1 MSNNDGA
8 IESGSA
14 NVFVD
19 IGLPDPVECLAKAQ
33 LAMLIAD
40 LLRARGLTQV
50 TAARLLNTTQPRVS
64 DLLAGHLSGLGIQ
77 RLLRF
82 LLALGQDVE
91 IVVRPARS
99 TPGAPTVRVVSGR
112 AK

>member
-1 MSNNDGA
+1 MANNDVV
-8 IESGSA
+8 IESGSD
-14 NVFVD
+14 NVFAD
-19 IGLPDPVECLAKAQ
+19 IGLPDPAESPAKAQ

-40 LLRARGLTQV
+40 LLRSRGLTQV
-50 TAARLLNTTQPRVS
+50 AAARLLNTTQPRVS
-64 DLLAGHLSGLGIQ
+64 DLLAGRLSGLGIQ

-99 TPGAPTVRVVSGR
+99 TPGAPIVRVVCGR
-112 AK
+112 TE

>member
-1 MSNNDGA
+1 MADSDVGF
-8 IESGSA
+8 EFGSA
-14 NVFVD
+14 NVFAD
-19 IGLPDPVECLAKAQ
+19 IGLPDPAECLAKAQ

-50 TAARLLNTTQPRVS
+50 AAARLLNTTQPRVS
-64 DLLAGHLSGLGIQ
+64 DLLAGRLAGLGIQ

-91 IVVRPARS
+91 IVVRPAS
-99 TPGAPTVRVVSGR
+99 ATPGAPTVRVVSGSS
-112 AK
+112 K

>member
-1 MSNNDGA
+1 MSNYDVV
-8 IESGSA
+8 IESGSG
-14 NVFVD
+14 NVFAD
-19 IGLPDPVECLAKAQ
+19 IGLPDPAESLAKAQ

-50 TAARLLNTTQPRVS
+50 AAARLLNTTQPRVS
-64 DLLAGHLSGLGIQ
+64 DLLAGRLSGLGFQ

-91 IVVRPARS
+91 IVVRPAS
-99 TPGAPTVRVVSGR
+99 ATPGAPTVRVVSGGT
-112 AK
+112 K